1 VNVEGIYI
9 FGLPPPK
16 IMQYVPVLDSNQRP
30 LMPTTSARADR
41 WVKSGKATPFFRKG
55 IFCVRL
61 NVEPSSRNTQPVAVG
76 IDPGS
81 KREGYTVKSK
91 AHTFLNQQFHAVDWV
106 KDAEEASTNAR
117 RSRRYR
123 KTPYRKNRLNR
134 KRGGIP
140 PSTKARW
147 QFKIRVVKVY
157 AALFPVSHI
166 GIEDIKAISKKGCKT
181 WNTSFSPLQV
191 GKQWCYSK
199 LRRIANLTLFNG
211 YEDTYKTRQELGLK
225 KSAAKLSNGFN
236 AHCVDSW
243 VLAYL
248 LVGGDSVPDNTVVME
263 CKPIRI
269 YRRQLHV
276 FNPGKGGYR
285 RPYGG
290 SMSQG
295 LKRGGIVKHPKYGKC
310 YVGGQDT
317 KKLRISLH
325 HLGSGKRLTQKAKP
339 SECKFLGYN
348 SWRIV
353 LVG

>member
-1 VNVEGIYI
+1 
-9 FGLPPPK
+9 
-16 IMQYVPVLDSNQRP
+16 MQYVPVIDSNQRP

-41 WVKSGKATPFFRKG
+41 WVKSAKATPFFRKG

-61 NVEPSSRNTQPVAVG
+61 NVPPSARNLQPVAVG

-81 KREGYTVKSK
+81 KREGYTVKAK

-117 RSRRYR
+117 RARRNR
-123 KTPYRKNRLNR
+123 KTPYRKNRQNR
-134 KRGGIP
+134 KRGGLP

-157 AALFPVSHI
+157 AAIFPISHI
-166 GIEDIKAISKKGCKT
+166 GIEDIKAITKKGCRK
-181 WNTSFSPLQV
+181 WNSSFSPLEV
-191 GKQWCYSK
+191 GKQWCYSE
-199 LRRIANLTLFNG
+199 LSQIADFTAFDG
-211 YEDTYKTRQELGLK
+211 YNDTYTTRQELGLK
-225 KSAAKLSNGFN
+225 KSKDKLSNGFD

-248 LVGGDSVPDNTVVME
+248 LVGGDSVPDNTAVME
-263 CKPIRI
+263 CKPIRLH
-269 YRRQLHV
+269 RRQLHV
-276 FNPGKGGYR
+276 FNPGEGGYR

-310 YVGGQDT
+310 YVGGEDL
-317 KKLRISLH
+317 KKSRISLH
-325 HLGSGKRLTQKAKP
+325 SLATGKRFTQGAKP
-339 SECKFLGYN
+339 SDCKFLAFN
-348 SWRIV
+348 SWRTISA
-353 LVG
+353 

>member
-1 VNVEGIYI
+1 
-9 FGLPPPK
+9 
-16 IMQYVPVLDSNQRP
+16 MQYVPVLDSNQRP
-30 LMPTTSARADR
+30 LMPTTSARADK

-61 NVEPSSRNTQPVAVG
+61 NVEPSARNLQPVAVG

-81 KREGYTVKSK
+81 KREGYTVKAQ

-117 RSRRYR
+117 RARRNR
-123 KTPYRKNRLNR
+123 KTPYRQNRQNR

-157 AALFPVSHI
+157 AAIFPVSHI
-166 GIEDIKAISKKGCKT
+166 GIEDIKAATKKGCRR
-181 WNTSFSPLQV
+181 WNSSFSPLEV
-191 GKQWCYSK
+191 GKQWCYSE
-199 LRRIANLTLFNG
+199 LRRIAELTEFDG
-211 YEDTYKTRQELGLK
+211 YNDTYTTRQELGLK
-225 KSAAKLSNGFN
+225 KSKAKLSNGFD

-263 CKPIRI
+263 CKPIRLH
-269 YRRQLHV
+269 RRQLHV
-276 FNPGKGGYR
+276 FNPGEGGYR

-310 YVGGQDT
+310 YVGGEDL
-317 KKLRISLH
+317 KKSRISLH
-325 HLGSGKRLTQKAKP
+325 SLATGKRFTQGAKP
-339 SECKFLGYN
+339 SDCKFLAFN
-348 SWRIV
+348 SWRTV
-353 LVG
+353 SA

>member
-1 VNVEGIYI
+1 
-9 FGLPPPK
+9 
-16 IMQYVPVLDSNQRP
+16 MQYVPVVDSNQRP

-41 WVKSGKATPFFRKG
+41 WIKSGKATPFFRKG

-61 NVEPSSRNTQPVAVG
+61 NAEPSARNLQPVAVG

-81 KREGYTVKSK
+81 KREGYTVKSQ

-117 RSRRYR
+117 RARRYR

-157 AALFPVSHI
+157 AAIFPISHI
-166 GIEDIKAISKKGCKT
+166 GIEDIKAETRKGCKT
-181 WNTSFSPLQV
+181 WNSSFSPLEV
-191 GKQWCYSK
+191 GKQWCYSE
-199 LRRIANLTLFNG
+199 LRKIADFTAFDG
-211 YEDTYKTRQELGLK
+211 YEDTYLTRQELGLK
-225 KSAAKLSNGFN
+225 KSKAKLSNGFS

-263 CKPIRI
+263 CKPIRLH
-269 YRRQLHV
+269 RRQLHV
-276 FNPGKGGYR
+276 FNPGEGGYR

-290 SMSQG
+290 SISQG

-310 YVGGQDT
+310 YVGGEDL
-317 KKLRISLH
+317 KKSRISLH
-325 HLGSGKRLTQKAKP
+325 CLSSGKRLTQGAKP
-339 SECKFLGYN
+339 EDCKFLAFN
-348 SWRIV
+348 SWRTV
-353 LVG
+353 WA